1 MQGLKLDKFLMFRN
15 QKVKKSQPDFVGTI
29 NLDGKIYGIVSWIKT
44 DKKGD
49 QFISG
54 SVNYEI
60 DIDELNPDIPELQTG
75 REL

>member
-1 MQGLKLDKFLMFRN
+1 MFRN
-15 QKVKKSQPDFVGTI
+15 SKVKKSQPDFVGTI
-29 NLDGKIYGIVSWIKT
+29 NLDGKIYGIVCWIKT